1 MGANVATTAA
11 KPGLL
16 RQLGVISASALVV
29 SSMIGVGIFGATGFL
44 AGDLGSP
51 GLVLWIWVIG
61 ALCALFGAMCYSEL
75 GLNLPSSGG
84 EYVYL
89 TRAYGPTW
97 GFMTGWVSF
106 FAGFSAP
113 IAGAALAFADYLG
126 HVCKVCAQEQPRV
139 LFGSGDWRL
148 ELGKPQLFAC
158 ALVLVCTILNLF
170 GLQRASRTQNVLTAA
185 KVVILVAFVVLAF
198 TIGQGSW
205 DNFSRS
211 TARTSTMPIPE
222 QFAISLFF
230 IYLSYS
236 GWNAATY
243 VAEELK
249 QPVRT
254 LPRALALGTLLV
266 TVLYLALNVV
276 FIYAMPL
283 ETMKNEVAVGALAA
297 SHLFGPGVAGVFAA
311 LMALS
316 LMATV
321 NAQVITGPR
330 VYYAMAKNGAFLAS
344 AAKVH
349 PRWHTPW
356 VAILAQGVCT
366 MLMTMTPFR
375 ELINYVGFTL
385 SFFTAMGVASLFY
398 FRRQPGWR
406 KLSVVSFG
414 WPLMPILFLIPAL
427 WMVIFGI
434 QRKPYVSLAALL
446 TMITGA
452 LVYHFRI
459 RSHAPDAPVIETY

>member
-1 MGANVATTAA
+1 
-11 KPGLL
+11 LL
-16 RQLGVISASALVV
+16 RQLGVVSATALVV
-29 SSMIGVGIFGATGFL
+29 SSMIGVGIFGTTGFL

-51 GLVLWIWVIG
+51 SLVLWIWVVG
-61 ALCALFGAMCYSEL
+61 AATAFLGAICYSEL
-75 GLNLPSSGG
+75 GINLPSSGG

-113 IAGAALAFADYLG
+113 IAGAALAFGDYLG
-126 HVCKVCAQEQPRV
+126 HVCKACAQETPNV
-139 LFGSGDWRL
+139 ILGAGDWRL
-148 ELGKPQLFAC
+148 EFGKTQMFAC
-158 ALVLVCTILNLF
+158 LLVLVCTILNLF
-170 GLQRASRTQNVLTAA
+170 GLQRAARLQNVLTAA
-185 KVVILVAFVVLAF
+185 KVAILVTFVVLAF
-198 TIGQGSW
+198 AMGQGSW
-205 DNFSRS
+205 QNFSMQAS
-211 TARTSTMPIPE
+211 RTSHTPLSA

-249 QPVRT
+249 QPART
-254 LPRALALGTLLV
+254 LPKALALGTALV
-266 TVLYLALNVV
+266 AALYLALNVV

-283 ETMKNEVAVGALAA
+283 EGMKNEVAVGALAA
-297 SHLFGPGVAGVFAA
+297 SHLFGPGIAGTFAA

-344 AAKVH
+344 AARVH
-349 PRWHTPW
+349 PKWHTPW
-356 VAILAQGVCT
+356 IAILAQGVCT
-366 MLMTMTPFR
+366 MLLTMTPFR
-375 ELINYVGFTL
+375 ELVSYVGFTL

-398 FRRQPGWR
+398 FRRQPGWQ
-406 KLSVVSFG
+406 KLGIVSFC
-414 WPLMPILFLIPAL
+414 WPLFPILFLIPAL
-427 WMVIFGI
+427 LMVVCGI
-434 QRKPYVSLAALL
+434 YLKPYVSAAGIV

-452 LVYHFRI
+452 LVYHYRI
-459 RSHAPDAPVIETY
+459 RSRRIDDSAATIETY

>member
-1 MGANVATTAA
+1 MATTAA
-11 KPGLL
+11 KPALL
-16 RQLGVISASALVV
+16 RQLGVTSASALVV
-29 SSMIGVGIFGATGFL
+29 SSMIGVGIFGTTGFL
-44 AGDLGSP
+44 AGDLGAP
-51 GLVLWIWVIG
+51 GLVLWIWVVG

-126 HVCKVCAQEQPRV
+126 HVCKACGQEQPHV

-148 ELGKPQLFAC
+148 ELGKPQFFAC
-158 ALVLVCTILNLF
+158 ALVLVCTILNLL

-185 KVVILVAFVVLAF
+185 KVVILVAFVVLALAM
-198 TIGQGSW
+198 GQGSW
-205 DNFSRS
+205 QNFSMS
-211 TARTSTMPIPE
+211 TPRTSTMPLPE

-249 QPVRT
+249 QPART

-266 TVLYLALNVV
+266 AVLYLGLNVV

-283 ETMKNEVAVGALAA
+283 ATMKGEVAVGALAA
-297 SHLFGPGVAGVFAA
+297 SHLFGPGIAGIFAA

-349 PRWHTPW
+349 PKWHTPW
-356 VAILAQGVCT
+356 VAIIAQGVCT

-375 ELINYVGFTL
+375 ELLSYVGFTL

-406 KLSVVSFG
+406 KLSIVSFA

-434 QRKPYVSLAALL
+434 QQKPYVSLAALL

-459 RSHAPDAPVIETY
+459 RSQPPVIETY

>member
-1 MGANVATTAA
+1 VATTAA
-11 KPGLL
+11 KPTLL
-16 RQLGVISASALVV
+16 RQLGVLSATALVV
-29 SSMIGVGIFGATGFL
+29 SSMIGVGIFGTTGFL
-44 AGDLGSP
+44 AGDLGATAP
-51 GLVLWIWVIG
+51 VLWIWVIG
-61 ALCALFGAMCYSEL
+61 ALGAFFGAMCYSEL
-75 GLNLPSSGG
+75 GVNLPSSGG

-126 HVCKVCAQEQPRV
+126 HVCKACAQEQPQV
-139 LFGSGDWRL
+139 LLGSGDWRL
-148 ELGKPQLFAC
+148 EFGKPQLIAC
-158 ALVLVCTILNLF
+158 ALVLLCTVLNLF
-170 GLQRASRTQNVLTAA
+170 GLQRASRLQNVLTAA
-185 KVVILVAFVVLAF
+185 KVAILVVFVVLAF
-198 TIGQGSW
+198 TVGQGNWQNLSMP
-205 DNFSRS
+205 
-211 TARTSTMPIPE
+211 TARTSSMPLSE

-266 TVLYLALNVV
+266 AVLYLALNVV

-283 ETMKNEVAVGALAA
+283 GTMKGEVAVGALAA
-297 SHLFGPGVAGVFAA
+297 SHLFGPGVAGTFAA

-349 PRWHTPW
+349 PKWHTPW
-356 VAILAQGVCT
+356 VAIIAQGVCT

-375 ELINYVGFTL
+375 DLMNYVGFTL

-406 KLSVVSFG
+406 KLSIVSFG
-414 WPLMPILFLIPAL
+414 WPLLPILFLIPAV

-459 RSHAPDAPVIETY
+459 RSQTPSAPAVETY